1 MDKEAWET
9 LQNTQDRVKQ
19 AVNQR
24 FEKDA
29 SLYVDRARQDSLKT
43 MLRNGNYQAVAVQQK
58 CGLAPEALARVI
70 VENAWLLPHGP
81 YEPLLAVLYHCRPG
95 YLSASGIM
103 KKVLEDDYDL
113 PKDFRDEVAT
123 LCIADAD
130 SHTAEAMLESG
141 SEKLPFLNNPRLWT
155 ACLHTALKPLPSL
168 EKYRRFSEYET
179 GKEGAYAQPQ
189 WKALN
194 QMFDKASL
202 TPEVLDAVFHD
213 HFETASSPGYPYWRH
228 VFEQRLPPDALLS
241 RMEHFFEGHTRD
253 FDGCRKIWFSVAP
266 AIRTE
271 GAMQAFEGVIRRFAP
286 IWHANRMD
294 ALGRQIVRKLQERTP
309 QFAERA
315 AAIFS
320 QAGIQVEVRDASD
333 LPDVDELARRF
344 NAGEVP
350 YENLRRLAKD
360 FNNKYWKQQPV
371 FHLQEIL
378 KKLDSMENPVY
389 WHFCVE
395 LAKKHFRF
403 PPYLIYLID
412 HVHRNRFIKKSVLEI
427 VQKNDLLRSQQFKI
441 HPGELEK
448 VKSFVQ
454 EQDFELFKKL
464 MS

>member
-141 SEKLPFLNNPRLWT
+141 PEKLPFLNNPRLWT
-155 ACLHTALKPLPSL
+155 ACLHTALKPLPPL
-168 EKYRRFSEYET
+168 EKYRRFSEYAAD
-179 GKEGAYAQPQ
+179 KKDAYAPTQ
-189 WKALN
+189 WKSLN
-194 QMFDKASL
+194 KFFDKESL
-202 TPEVLDAVFHD
+202 TDDVLDAAFYD
-213 HFETASSPGYPYWRH
+213 HFIKESSDGYRYWRH
-228 VFEQRLPPDALLS
+228 VFAKRCAPKALVVRAGS
-241 RMEHFFEGHTRD
+241 VFTSHTRD
-253 FDGCRKIWFSVAP
+253 FDTCIRVWFSIAPNICTDEAMDVLADAFIRVAP
-266 AIRTE
+266 S
-271 GAMQAFEGVIRRFAP
+271 
-286 IWHANRMD
+286 WHANRLD
-294 ALGRQIVRKLQERTP
+294 ALGRQIVKKL
-309 QFAERA
+309 AEQNRDYAQRA
-315 AAIFS
+315 AEIFRS
-320 QAGIQVEVRDASD
+320 AGMQVD
-333 LPDVDELARRF
+333 LPQYDEDIPDLDEMAEELDE
-344 NAGEVP
+344 GDME
-350 YENLRRLAKD
+350 AKD
-360 FNNKYWKQQPV
+360 FRRMAKEFRSKYWKKRPIER
-371 FHLQEIL
+371 LEELRRKLEDGQESFEGL
-378 KKLDSMENPVY
+378 CL
-389 WHFCVE
+389 E
-395 LAKKHFRF
+395 LAEQNPRF
-403 PPYLIYLID
+403 PPYLLYAMEHFTGAATVRRMLRIIQ
-412 HVHRNRFIKKSVLEI
+412 KS
-427 VQKNDLLRSQQFKI
+427 DMLRSPQMKN
-441 HPGELEK
+441 HPDELEK